1 MEDGEMKKSVMA
13 VVMVTVMAMLVGLS
27 GGVAQA
33 AWATCTVSQV
43 GSTGSNYWVKASD
56 TTTPTPLFTDITFI
70 IDESNG
76 RGKEMFATALTAFA
90 NSTNIQIWVDSPYN
104 DYTIIWGAL
113 ATK

>member
-1 MEDGEMKKSVMA
+1 MQKRVLA
-13 VVMVTVMAMLVGLS
+13 VVMVTVMAIMAMAGLS
-27 GGVAQA
+27 SGVSQA

-43 GSTGSNYWVKASD
+43 GSPGSNYWLKASD
-56 TTTPTPLFTDITFI
+56 TTTPIPLFTDITFI
-70 IDESNG
+70 LDESNG